1 MSCRVWI
8 VPSTNSAFTMSGRM
22 LSTYG
27 ATALA
32 HGPSHLG
39 KDKGTPRSPDNFSSC
54 LRKAHVGAMTH
65 KCHHCRMNC
74 RKSGRNC
81 DEHSV
86 ICVFT
91 TFRLSS
97 QNLNAKKRNGFQFQS
112 IRLFSIPWVYHVPV
126 ESLHPHVP
134 RHPACDSMGNCWF
147 IRDK

>member
-27 ATALA
+27 AT
-32 HGPSHLG
+32 
-39 KDKGTPRSPDNFSSC
+39 DKGTPRSPENFSWC

-86 ICVFT
+86 NMCLDTLKTSTQT
-91 TFRLSS
+91 TSS
-97 QNLNAKKRNGFQFQS
+97 FQFQS
-112 IRLFSIPWVYHVPV
+112 IRLFSMGISWVYHVPV